1 MKRLLAVAW
10 VACATIGFTQE
21 YPRQEIDV
29 NQLIDEWYGIP
40 ELDLNYSD
48 LYENLVQLLAHPLNL
63 NAATE
68 EQLRFLKIL
77 SPEQIKSLLT
87 YRAEN
92 KDFVSVYELQSVPL
106 LDTETLHRLAPLV
119 YVPDPT
125 TLLDARFLSR
135 IKTQSDSYLL
145 LRSGRSLQN
154 AREYNT
160 TTDSSARFKGSPEN
174 VYMRFRC
181 TVPGEF
187 SVGFTAEKDA
197 GEALRRDPAAQYYGF
212 DYFSFHAQL
221 QHKGRIQNLV
231 VGDYQSQFGQ
241 GLMLGGIF
249 GMGKGGE
256 TITTVRRTNI
266 GLLPYTSVYEAGFMR
281 GAAATVSL
289 TNVLSVTAFYS
300 NTKRDAAVQSSD
312 TTSALAEDAETIFI
326 SSFQT
331 TGLHR
336 TQKELA
342 ARHQVSDRSWGGVLQ
357 YKVGALDAGLLFN
370 RVDFGASVTPR
381 VTPYNP
387 FAFKGSQNQN
397 VGGYLNYTFQNMTF
411 FSEYA
416 RSINGGA
423 AYAAGTLWSLSGK
436 LDLSLLFRKFAPN
449 FYAFY
454 SNAFA
459 EGSTT
464 QNEEGLYWGWKYK
477 VNRRWTFAGYMDLFR
492 FPWLRF
498 RAYAPTEGHEGLLRI
513 VYQPSR
519 TVMIFAEAR
528 EEAKARNE
536 TSASNNLYH
545 LLEATKHLYRVN
557 LEYGINQ
564 ALHLKTRAQLS
575 TLDFRGKQTQ
585 GFLLL
590 QDVTLKTG
598 PLEWTGR
605 YALFDTDDYDNRQY
619 TYEKDVWLACSMPAY
634 YGRGVRKVL
643 LIEYKMNKAIS
654 VWLRYGQ
661 TRYVGREE
669 ITSSSGTIAG
679 ALQNDVK
686 IQVRISF

>member
-1 MKRLLAVAW
+1 MKRLLAAVLVAW
-10 VACATIGFTQE
+10 STNGFAQE
-21 YPRQEIDV
+21 YPREEIDV
-29 NQLIDEWYGIP
+29 NQLIDEWYGIQ

-48 LYENLVQLLAHPLNL
+48 LYENLVQLLARPLNL
-63 NAATE
+63 NTATG
-68 EQLRFLKIL
+68 EQLRFIKIL
-77 SPEQIKSLLT
+77 SPEQIKNLLT

-106 LDTETLHRLAPLV
+106 FDIETLHRLAPFV
-119 YVPDPT
+119 YVPDPAT
-125 TLLDARFLSR
+125 MLDASFLAR
-135 IKTQSDSYLL
+135 IKNQSDSYLL
-145 LRSGRSLQN
+145 LRYGRSLQN

-160 TTDSSARFKGSPEN
+160 QTDSSARFKGSPEN

-197 GEALRRDPAAQYYGF
+197 GEALRWDPAARYYGF
-212 DYFSFHAQL
+212 DYFSFHAHL
-221 QHKGRIQNLV
+221 QNKGRIKNLV

-281 GAAATVSL
+281 GAATTVAL
-289 TNVLSVTAFYS
+289 TGVLSVTGFYS
-300 NTKRDAAVQSSD
+300 TTKRDAAVSSRD
-312 TTSALAEDAETIFI
+312 TTSASAEDAETIFI

-336 TQKELA
+336 TEKELA
-342 ARHQVSDRSWGGVLQ
+342 ARHQVSDKSWGGVLQ
-357 YKVGALDAGLLFN
+357 YKAGAVDAGLMFN
-370 RVDFGASVTPR
+370 RVDFGASVMPK

-387 FAFKGSQNQN
+387 FAFTGSRNQN
-397 VGGYLNYTFQNMTF
+397 VGGYLNYSFQNMTF

-423 AYAAGTLWSLSGK
+423 AYAVGTLWSLSGK
-436 LDLSLLFRKFAPN
+436 LDLSLLYRTFAPD

-464 QNEEGLYWGWKYK
+464 QNEAGLYWGWKYK

-492 FPWLRF
+492 FPWPRF

-528 EEAKARNE
+528 EEVKSRNE
-536 TSASNNLYH
+536 TSASSNLYH
-545 LLEATKHLYRVN
+545 ILEGTKHLYRVN

-564 ALHLKTRAQLS
+564 TLHLKTRAQLS

-585 GFLLL
+585 GFVLL
-590 QDVTLKTG
+590 QDVTVKTG

-634 YGRGVRKVL
+634 YGRGVRQVL
-643 LIEYKMNKAIS
+643 LLEYKMSKAIS
-654 VWLRYGQ
+654 FWLRYGQ

-669 ITSSSGTIAG
+669 IQSSGGTIAG
-679 ALQNDVK
+679 SIQNDMKV
-686 IQVRISF
+686 QMRISF

>member
-1 MKRLLAVAW
+1 MKRLLAAVFVAW
-10 VACATIGFTQE
+10 ATIGFAQE

-29 NQLIDEWYGIP
+29 NQLIDELYGTQ

-63 NAATE
+63 NIATE
-68 EQLRFLKIL
+68 EQLRFIKTL
-77 SPEQIKSLLT
+77 SPEQIKSLLA
-87 YRAEN
+87 YRIEN
-92 KDFVSVYELQSVPL
+92 KNFISVYELQSVPL
-106 LDTETLHRLAPLV
+106 FDMETLHRLASFV
-119 YVPDPT
+119 YVPDPA
-125 TLLDARFLSR
+125 TLLDANFLAR
-135 IKTQSDSYLL
+135 IKNQSDRYLL
-145 LRSGRSLQN
+145 LRYGRSLQN
-154 AREYNT
+154 AREYDAQ
-160 TTDSSARFKGSPEN
+160 TDSTTRFRGSPEN

-197 GEALRRDPAAQYYGF
+197 GEALRWDPAARYYGF
-212 DYFSFHAQL
+212 DYFSFHAHL
-221 QHKGRIQNLV
+221 QNKGRIKNLV
-231 VGDYQSQFGQ
+231 LGDYQSQFGQ

-281 GAAATVSL
+281 GAAATVAL
-289 TNVLSVTAFYS
+289 TGALSVTGFYS
-300 NTKRDAAVQSSD
+300 NTKRDAVVSSID
-312 TTSALAEDAETIFI
+312 TSAEDTETLFI

-336 TQKELA
+336 TEKELA
-342 ARHQVSDRSWGGVLQ
+342 ARRQVGDKSWGGVLR
-357 YKVGALDAGLLFN
+357 YKAGAMDAGLLFN
-370 RVDFGASVTPR
+370 RVDLGASVTPK

-387 FAFKGSQNQN
+387 FAFTGSRHQN

-411 FSEYA
+411 FCEYA

-423 AYAAGTLWSLSGK
+423 AYAVGTLWSLSGK
-436 LDLSLLFRKFAPN
+436 LDLSLLYRKFAPD

-477 VNRRWTFAGYMDLFR
+477 MNRRWTFAGYMDLFR

-498 RAYAPTEGHEGLLRI
+498 RTYAPTDGHEGLLRI

-519 TVMIFAEAR
+519 TVMIFGEAR
-528 EEAKARNE
+528 EAVKARNE
-536 TSASNNLYH
+536 TSATNNLYH
-545 LLEATKHLYRVN
+545 ILYGKKHLYRIN
-557 LEYGINQ
+557 IEYGINQ

-585 GFLLL
+585 GLILL
-590 QDVTLKTG
+590 QDVTIKTG
-598 PLEWTGR
+598 PVKWTGR

-634 YGRGVRKVL
+634 YGRGVRQVL

-654 VWLRYGQ
+654 FWLRYGQ

-669 ITSSSGTIAG
+669 IESSGGTIAG
-679 ALQNDVK
+679 SIQNDMKV
-686 IQVRISF
+686 QVRVSF

>member
-1 MKRLLAVAW
+1 MKRLLAVILVAW
-10 VACATIGFTQE
+10 TTNGFTQE
-21 YPRQEIDV
+21 YPREEIDV
-29 NQLIDEWYGIP
+29 NQLIDEWYGIQ

-48 LYENLVQLLAHPLNL
+48 LYENLVQLLARPLNL
-63 NAATE
+63 NTATE
-68 EQLRFLKIL
+68 EQLRFVKML
-77 SPEQIKSLLT
+77 SPEQIKSLLV
-87 YRAEN
+87 YRTEN
-92 KDFVSVYELQSVPL
+92 KNLISVYELQAVPL
-106 LDTETLHRLAPLV
+106 FDIETLHKLAPFV
-119 YVPDPT
+119 YVPDPAAV
-125 TLLDARFLSR
+125 LDAGFVAR
-135 IKTQSDSYLL
+135 IKDQSDSYLL
-145 LRSGRSLQN
+145 LRYGRSLQN
-154 AREYNT
+154 ERDNNAQP
-160 TTDSSARFKGSPEN
+160 DSSARFNGSPEN
-174 VYMRFRC
+174 VYLRFRC
-181 TVPGEF
+181 SVPGEF

-197 GEALRRDPAAQYYGF
+197 GEAFRWDPAARYFGF
-212 DYFSFHAQL
+212 DYFSFHAHL
-221 QHKGRIQNLV
+221 QNKGRIKNLV

-281 GAAATVSL
+281 GAATTVAL
-289 TNVLSVTAFYS
+289 TPVLSMTGFYS
-300 NTKRDAAVQSSD
+300 QTKRDATVLSND
-312 TTSALAEDAETIFI
+312 TTSIPSADAETIFI

-336 TQKELA
+336 TEKELA
-342 ARHQVSDRSWGGVLQ
+342 ARHQVGDKSWGGVLQ
-357 YKVGALDAGLLFN
+357 YKAGALDAGLMYN
-370 RVDFGASVTPR
+370 RVDFGARVTPKA
-381 VTPYNP
+381 TPYNP
-387 FAFKGSQNQN
+387 FAFTGSHNQN

-423 AYAAGTLWSLSGK
+423 AYAAGTLWSLSGR
-436 LDLSLLFRKFAPN
+436 LDLSLLYRKFAPN

-477 VNRRWTFAGYMDLFR
+477 LNRRWTFAGYMDLFR

-498 RAYAPTEGHEGLLRI
+498 RAYAPTEGHEGLLRV

-528 EEAKARNE
+528 EEVKARNE
-536 TSASNNLYH
+536 TSAHNNLYPIRDGK
-545 LLEATKHLYRVN
+545 KHLYRVN
-557 LEYGINQ
+557 LEYGIHQ

-585 GFLLL
+585 GFILL

-619 TYEKDVWLACSMPAY
+619 TYEQDVWLACSMPAY
-634 YGRGVRKVL
+634 YGRGVRQVL

-654 VWLRYGQ
+654 FWLRYGQ
-661 TRYVGREE
+661 TRHVGRDETE
-669 ITSSSGTIAG
+669 STGGTMAG
-679 ALQNDVK
+679 PIQNDMKV
-686 IQVRISF
+686 QVRVSF